1 MIDLLKNEK
10 PEIVIDLSKNIVITD
25 LSNLPDDFL
34 FISNK
39 RLIERKQSNLKWQ
52 YNIIHIS
59 DINHIKIS
67 KGLDVTKIS
76 FGFLGLIIS
85 YPLMNLIENMLV
97 GTILFVLSIVCGT
110 IILINQLT
118 FLNSIKIEVTDNKTN
133 KKINFSYNLRKNVL
147 KKLTE
152 LISENQQSNL

>member
-10 PEIVIDLSKNIVITD
+10 PEIVIDLSKNSEITD

-59 DINHIKIS
+59 DINQIKIS
-67 KGLDVTKIS
+67 KGLDVSKIS

-85 YPLMNLIENMLV
+85 YPLMNLIENMFV

-118 FLNSIKIEVTDNKTN
+118 FLNTIKIELTDNKTN
-133 KKINFSYNLRKNVL
+133 KKINFSYNLRKNIL

-152 LISENQQSNL
+152 LIEENQQSNL

>member
-10 PEIVIDLSKNIVITD
+10 PKIIIDLNKNSEIEE

-39 RLIERKQSNLKWQ
+39 RLIERKQSNLQWQ

-59 DINHIKIS
+59 DINQIRIT

-85 YPLMNLIENMLV
+85 YPLMNLIENTIV
-97 GTILFVLSIVCGT
+97 GTILFILSITCGT
-110 IILINQLT
+110 IILINQLA
-118 FLNSIKIEVTDNKTN
+118 FLNSIKLELTDNKTN
-133 KKINFSYNLRKNVL
+133 KKIHFSYNLRKNIL
-147 KKLTE
+147 KKLNE
-152 LISENQQSNL
+152 LIAENQQSNL